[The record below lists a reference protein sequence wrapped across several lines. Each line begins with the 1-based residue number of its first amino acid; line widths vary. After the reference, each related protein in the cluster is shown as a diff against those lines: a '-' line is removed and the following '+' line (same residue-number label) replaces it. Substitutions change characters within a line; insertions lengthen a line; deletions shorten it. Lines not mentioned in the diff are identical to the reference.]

1 MAEALLRVE
10 ALDAAY
16 DAVQVVWGL
25 NLQVQA
31 GTVTSLIG
39 SNGAGKTTTMN
50 VIAGTLPARRG
61 EIIFRGEDITTKP
74 PDLRVGMRLSLIP
87 EQRQLWPRMTVE
99 ENLLLGAFP
108 RRLRGKAKKNLKNIY
123 EMFPRLGERRK
134 QHAGTLSGGEQQMC
148 AIGRGLM
155 AEPLLLML
163 DEPSLGLAPMLVEEI
178 FHYVR
183 VIAARGVTILLA
195 AQNANYALQFSD
207 YSYVLESGRIALEGR
222 SEKLRCDD
230 HVRRAYMRSEEHTSE
245 LQSQSNLVCRLL
257 LEKKKQ
263 KNKNLQQS
271 PPAFALS
278 HYDVIN
284 HRHRLTLIRGPLS
297 TTTTMLCVIPCND
310 PQAVD
315 NLLKER

>member
-61 EIIFRGEDITTKP
+61 EIMFRGEDITTKP
-74 PDLRVGMRLSLIP
+74 PHLRVGMRLSLIP

-108 RRLRGKAKKNLKNIY
+108 RRLRGKAKENLKNIY

-134 QHAGTLSGGEQQMC
+134 QYAGTLSGGEQQMC

-230 HVRRAYMRSEEHTSE
+230 HVRRAYMGAAS
-245 LQSQSNLVCRLL
+245 
-257 LEKKKQ
+257 
-263 KNKNLQQS
+263 
-271 PPAFALS
+271 
-278 HYDVIN
+278 
-284 HRHRLTLIRGPLS
+284 
-297 TTTTMLCVIPCND
+297 
-310 PQAVD
+310 
-315 NLLKER
+315 

>member
-74 PDLRVGMRLSLIP
+74 PHLRVGMRLSLIP

-108 RRLRGKAKKNLKNIY
+108 RRLRRKAKENLKNIY

-134 QHAGTLSGGEQQMC
+134 QYAGTLSGGEQQMC

-163 DEPSLGLAPMLVEEI
+163 DEPSLGLAPMLVDEI

-207 YSYVLESGRIALEGR
+207 YSYVMESGRIALEGR

-230 HVRRAYMRSEEHTSE
+230 HVRRAYMGAAS
-245 LQSQSNLVCRLL
+245 
-257 LEKKKQ
+257 
-263 KNKNLQQS
+263 
-271 PPAFALS
+271 
-278 HYDVIN
+278 
-284 HRHRLTLIRGPLS
+284 
-297 TTTTMLCVIPCND
+297 
-310 PQAVD
+310 
-315 NLLKER
+315 